1 VDASLFMQMLQPLLD
16 LVSHTSPVEEKA
28 KSGTQI
34 VLAVY
39 FMVSMW

>member
-28 KSGTQI
+28 KSGNR
-34 VLAVY
+34 LL
-39 FMVSMW
+39 